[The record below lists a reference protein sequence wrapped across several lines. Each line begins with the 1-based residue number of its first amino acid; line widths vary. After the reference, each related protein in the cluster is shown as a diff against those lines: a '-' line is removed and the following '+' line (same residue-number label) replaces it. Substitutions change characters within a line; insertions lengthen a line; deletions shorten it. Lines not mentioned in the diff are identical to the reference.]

1 MKKLGTAML
10 ALLLT
15 ACGGGGDTSSSGGSG
30 TSVSSAPSATESSE
44 STESSGST
52 GAAGSGSSSGSN
64 SSSDSGPNGTFTG
77 QLTATLSG
85 DCVLPVTDTT
95 DLVIEISGSKVTA
108 IAEGRSYEGE
118 VDGDSFVVEIPINE
132 DSKGIVCSGNPVLK
146 GEINGDTVSGTVS
159 GEGNCSSETKKVP
172 VSVTGEFLATK

>member
-10 ALLLT
+10 VLLLT

-30 TSVSSAPSATESSE
+30 TSVSAAPADTESPG
-44 STESSGST
+44 STE
-52 GAAGSGSSSGSN
+52 AAGSGSSSGSI
-64 SSSDSGPNGTFTG
+64 SSSDSGPDGTYKG

-85 DCVLPVTDTT
+85 EGVLPVTDSA

-108 IAEGRSYEGE
+108 ISAGRSYEGE
-118 VDGDSFVVEIPINE
+118 VDGDSFVVEIPIKE

-146 GEINGDTVSGTVS
+146 GEIDGDMVSGTVS
-159 GEGNCSSETKKVP
+159 GEGDCSSETKKVP
-172 VSVTGEFLATK
+172 VSVKGEFSARK

>member
-1 MKKLGTAML
+1 MNLGENIVKKLGTAML
-10 ALLLT
+10 VLLLT

-30 TSVSSAPSATESSE
+30 TPVSAAPSATESSE
-44 STESSGST
+44 STESSG
-52 GAAGSGSSSGSN
+52 
-64 SSSDSGPNGTFTG
+64 PNGTYKG

-85 DCVLPVTDTT
+85 EGVLPVTDTT

-118 VDGDSFVVEIPINE
+118 VDGDSFAVEIPINE

-146 GEINGDTVSGTVS
+146 GEINGDKVSGTVS
-159 GEGNCSSETKKVP
+159 GEGDCSSETKKVP
-172 VSVTGEFLATK
+172 VSVNGEFLATK